1 LGHAAERQSLGFNAR
16 NLHPDVYMNEIL
28 VNLRLVHQVLPAIMK
43 KLGIDEKEFRIDQ
56 QDLYVSGDE
65 RRELIDPVVDDD
77 DETTDDGGR
86 S

>member
-1 LGHAAERQSLGFNAR
+1 
-16 NLHPDVYMNEIL
+16 
-28 VNLRLVHQVLPAIMK
+28 MK

-65 RRELIDPVVDDD
+65 RRDVIDPSVDDDD